1 MNPFLQGPDY
11 LRMIVILIRTTG
23 KHFSGSGSTLCEQEC
38 PEADVVG
45 ARLGVAFNARQA
57 SLRGTSL
64 GKKPGITWTPTPQ
77 RPLLRK
83 PYVNRSVKPEP
94 GKADNATQKIE
105 RHQLLPCLVCTE
117 IRLAF
122 ACGPRTS
129 RSHTGGLHE

>member
-45 ARLGVAFNARQA
+45 AVAFNARQA

-64 GKKPGITWTPTPQ
+64 GKKPGITLDTNPTTASPSET
-77 RPLLRK
+77 LRK
-83 PYVNRSVKPEP
+83 P
-94 GKADNATQKIE
+94 
-105 RHQLLPCLVCTE
+105 
-117 IRLAF
+117 
-122 ACGPRTS
+122 
-129 RSHTGGLHE
+129 